1 MKHVKNVIFLIV
13 IKFNFTQCCKKF
25 ITNERKFDIMGY
37 FSIDFK
43 SRGWIATIQIANM
56 EKAGLSKE
64 QYEDPK
70 TVGDYF
76 INLWNSSGK
85 GRTSAIAV
93 CISEKGLYHC
103 HMALYGNTTTLNNV
117 SRILFGSHVE
127 PQKGG
132 KKAVT
137 DYLIKADKYEEK
149 HEQVIYSQGLESIQD
164 SQGCRSDIDEIENFI
179 NEGMKPDDI
188 MSIKFSYRRYEK
200 MIKDAYLAKRKRET
214 PIIKEMNNEWHFGES
229 GSGKTYYYVELCEK
243 YSSDEIYL
251 CPSFENGML
260 DKYVEAGAP
269 PILFID
275 EFKGEIKFSEL
286 LTILDKYAYNQTHC
300 RYTNTYNLWT
310 TTIITSIYGPDEFF
324 DIIIDKNRRNI
335 DRFEQLKRR
344 LTKIVYHYKE
354 NGAYKTYSISP
365 ENFFSSALIRKIIDQ
380 RINNEYDMNNIEYS
394 EDDINNIDDDL
405 E

>member
-1 MKHVKNVIFLIV
+1 
-13 IKFNFTQCCKKF
+13 
-25 ITNERKFDIMGY
+25 MGH
-37 FSIDFK
+37 FSID
-43 SRGWIATIQIANM
+43 
-56 EKAGLSKE
+56 
-64 QYEDPK
+64 
-70 TVGDYF
+70 V
-76 INLWNSSGK
+76 
-85 GRTSAIAV
+85 
-93 CISEKGLYHC
+93 
-103 HMALYGNTTTLNNV
+103 
-117 SRILFGSHVE
+117 
-127 PQKGG
+127 
-132 KKAVT
+132 
-137 DYLIKADKYEEK
+137 
-149 HEQVIYSQGLESIQD
+149 
-164 SQGCRSDIDEIENFI
+164 
-179 NEGMKPDDI
+179 
-188 MSIKFSYRRYEK
+188 
-200 MIKDAYLAKRKRET
+200 
-214 PIIKEMNNEWHFGES
+214 KEMNNEWHFGES
-229 GSGKTYYYVELCEK
+229 GSGKAYYYVELCEK

-354 NGAYKTYSISP
+354 SGEYKTYSISP

-380 RINNEYDMNNIEYS
+380 RINNEDDMNNIEYS